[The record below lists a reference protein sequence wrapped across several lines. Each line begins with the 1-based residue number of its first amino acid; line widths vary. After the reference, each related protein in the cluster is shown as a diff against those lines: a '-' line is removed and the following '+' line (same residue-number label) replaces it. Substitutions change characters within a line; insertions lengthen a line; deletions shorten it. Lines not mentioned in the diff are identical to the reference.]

1 MRIYVRSMDGEV
13 SSSFFLPSF
22 RRGYS
27 VDRSCSRPHVPT
39 SPHATVVELFE
50 GEEAVSGLAFAF
62 PFPCG
67 GVCACAP
74 ARFEVT
80 EDSGSSQQHE
90 HGGGPECFARAG
102 TASER

>member
-1 MRIYVRSMDGEV
+1 MYVAWMARCRRRS
-13 SSSFFLPSF
+13 SCLPPA
-22 RRGYS
+22 G
-27 VDRSCSRPHVPT
+27 DTRSIGAVPVPT
-39 SPHATVVELFE
+39 SPRPHVTVVELPE